1 MQTFIKYSIFY
12 ERKEIIMKPMDL
24 LKIEFGSLRNLAE
37 ALQLRPNTVVL
48 WGQTH
53 IPFKYIKEIERLS
66 ENRVTREMLR
76 PDVFGKKHDL

>member
-48 WGQTH
+48 WGQTQ

-76 PDVFGKKHDL
+76 PDVFNKE

>member
-53 IPFKYIKEIERLS
+53 ITFKYIKEIERLS

-76 PDVFGKKHDL
+76 PDVFNKE

>member
-12 ERKEIIMKPMDL
+12 ERKELIMNPMDL

-37 ALQLRPNTVVL
+37 ALELRPNTVVL

>member
-12 ERKEIIMKPMDL
+12 ERKEIIMNPMDL

-37 ALQLRPNTVVL
+37 QLALRPNTVVL

-76 PDVFGKKHDL
+76 PDVFNKE

>member
-1 MQTFIKYSIFY
+1 MQIFIKYSIFY

-76 PDVFGKKHDL
+76 PDVFNKE

>member
-1 MQTFIKYSIFY
+1 
-12 ERKEIIMKPMDL
+12 MKPMDL

-37 ALQLRPNTVVL
+37 LLQIRPNTVTL

-53 IPFKYIKEIERLS
+53 IPFKYIKEIEKLS

-76 PDVFGKKHDL
+76 PDVFKKD